1 MRASTM
7 DMDRKR
13 GSRMTLKTGLK
24 KKFDLQ
30 FILSIIIIYLLVSS
44 FCFLFFLFF
53 VLFDL
58 LLLIFSIIICLIW
71 IKI

>member
-1 MRASTM
+1 M

-44 FCFLFFLFF
+44 FCSFCFLFFL
-53 VLFDL
+53 VYYY
-58 LLLIFSIIICLIW
+58 
-71 IKI
+71 